1 MIKWGRLTTF
11 FVLVVLIF
19 GIIFSTSKML
29 YTRIP
34 LGLDLQGGIDVLY
47 QIGSNGQTVTTSDI
61 TATVAA
67 LSNRINVLGV
77 SEPQIQVENGNRVRV
92 DLAGKFNQLQARQF
106 LSQEANLAFKS
117 PTGQVLMTGKDV
129 KDNAH
134 YEADPTTGAPDVAI
148 TFKDAAKF
156 EAITQKYLHQRVSI
170 WLNNK
175 MIDDP
180 TIQSVISGGNAVI
193 QGSPSVQE
201 AVNLAKLLN
210 AGALPLPLH
219 ELSSMTV
226 GPSLGQAALHA
237 TLIAALVAVILIF
250 VFMILIY
257 RLPGVVAV
265 LSLCAYIYLVI
276 AVFAGLQVTLT
287 LTGLAALV
295 LGIGMAVDANI
306 ITYERI
312 KDELRN
318 GKSLQSSVVSGQRK
332 ALRTI
337 LDANVTTLIA
347 GIVMYWY
354 GTGDVRG
361 FGVALITSILVS
373 LMTAVFLSRTLL
385 QLLTRANLVK
395 NSWLYG
401 AKRKVAASK

>member
-29 YTRIP
+29 YSRIP

-47 QIGSNGQTVTTSDI
+47 QIGSNGQTVTSNDI
-61 TATVAA
+61 KATVAA
-67 LSNRINVLGV
+67 LSNRIDVLGV
-77 SEPQIQVENGNRVRV
+77 SSPQIQVENGNRVRV

-106 LSQEANLAFKS
+106 LSQEANLQFRS
-117 PTGQVLMTGKDV
+117 PTGKVLLTGKDIS
-129 KDNAH
+129 DNAH

-148 TFKDAAKF
+148 TFKNAAVF
-156 EAITQKYLHQRVSI
+156 QSITQQYLNQRVSI

-180 TIQSVISGGNAVI
+180 TIQSVISGGSAVI
-193 QGSPSVQE
+193 QGSPSVQA
-201 AVNLAKLLN
+201 AVTLAKLLN
-210 AGALPLPLH
+210 AGALPVPLH

-250 VFMILIY
+250 AFMILMY

-265 LSLCAYIYLVI
+265 VALCAYIYVVI
-276 AVFAGLQVTLT
+276 AVFAGIQVTLT

-318 GKSLQSSVVSGQRK
+318 GKSVQSSVVAGQRK

-347 GIVMYWY
+347 GIVMYGY

-373 LMTAVFLSRTLL
+373 LLTAVTLSRLLL
-385 QLLTRANLVK
+385 QLLTRSNLVK
-395 NSWLYG
+395 NQWYYG
-401 AKRKVAASK
+401 AKRKVAATK

>member
-19 GIIFSTSKML
+19 GIIFSFSKPL
-29 YTRIP
+29 YTKIP
-34 LGLDLQGGIDVLY
+34 LGLDLQGGFDVLY
-47 QIGSNGQTVTTSDI
+47 QIGNNGQTVTSNDV

-67 LSNRINVLGV
+67 LSNRINALGV

-106 LSQEANLAFKS
+106 LSQEAILEFKS
-117 PTGQVLMTGKDV
+117 PTGQVLLTGKDIS
-129 KDNAH
+129 DNAH

-148 TFKDAAKF
+148 TFKNPEQFA
-156 EAITQKYLHQRVSI
+156 AITKKYLGQKVSI

-175 MIDDP
+175 MIQDP
-180 TIQSVISGGNAVI
+180 TIESVISGGQAVI
-193 QGSPSVQE
+193 QGSASVQ
-201 AVNLAKLLN
+201 AAINLAKLLN

-219 ELSSMTV
+219 ELSSMSV
-226 GPSLGQAALHA
+226 GPSLGQSALHA
-237 TLIAALVAVILIF
+237 TLLAGVIAVILIF
-250 VFMILIY
+250 AFMLFMY
-257 RLPGVVAV
+257 RLPGLIAII
-265 LSLCAYIYLVI
+265 SLCAYIFMIIV
-276 AVFAGLQVTLT
+276 VFAGIQVTLT

-337 LDANVTTLIA
+337 LDSNVTTLIA

-361 FGVALITSILVS
+361 FAVALIASIIVS
-373 LMTAVFLSRTLL
+373 LLTAVFLSRTLL
-385 QLLTRANLVK
+385 QLFTRSNLIK
-395 NSWLYG
+395 NTWLYG
-401 AKRKVAASK
+401 ASRKVVATK

>member
-29 YTRIP
+29 YSRIP

-47 QIGSNGQTVTTSDI
+47 QIGGPGQKVTSNDI

-106 LSQEANLAFKS
+106 LSQEANLEFKS
-117 PTGQVLMTGKDV
+117 PSGHVLMTGKDIM
-129 KDNAH
+129 DNAH

-148 TFKDAAKF
+148 TFKNPSLF
-156 EAITQKYLHQRVSI
+156 QAITQKYLKQKVSI

-180 TIQSVISGGNAVI
+180 TIDSVISGGNAVI
-193 QGSPSVQE
+193 QGSPSVQA
-201 AVNLAKLLN
+201 AVSLAKLLN

-226 GPSLGQAALHA
+226 GPSLGHAALHA

-250 VFMILIY
+250 AFMIFMY
-257 RLPGVVAV
+257 RVPGIVAV
-265 LSLCAYIYLVI
+265 FALCGYIYLVV

-318 GKSLQSSVVSGQRK
+318 GKSLQSSVVAGQRK

-373 LMTAVFLSRTLL
+373 LLTAVFLSRTLL
-385 QLLTRANLVK
+385 QLLTRSNLVK
-395 NSWLYG
+395 NTWLYG
-401 AKRKVAASK
+401 AKRKVAATK